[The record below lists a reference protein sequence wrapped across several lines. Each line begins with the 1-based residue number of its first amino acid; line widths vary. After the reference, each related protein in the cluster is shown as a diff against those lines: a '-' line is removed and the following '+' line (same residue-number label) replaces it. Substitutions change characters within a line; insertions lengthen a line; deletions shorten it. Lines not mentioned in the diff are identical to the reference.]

1 MNGQTAKRLVST
13 IKEKCR
19 VCYHCIRECPAK
31 AIRITDGQAE
41 ILVERCI
48 GCGNCVRVCSQKAK
62 VVFDTVEALDLLLSA
77 KTPPPSGPEDD
88 NSPSVPKI
96 AACLAPSFPAEFIDI
111 DYTQLVGMLRT
122 MGFDYVHE
130 VAFGADLVS
139 LAYCRLLQNA
149 ADRKYIATTCPAI
162 VNYVEKYHP
171 EVLGNLAPIV
181 SPMVATARVIRRLY
195 GPDVKVVFFG
205 PCIAKKAEAWSE
217 ELPGEIDAALTFLE
231 LRRMLKERGF
241 IPDCARTT
249 PGTDELARSG
259 PGLLSSGGPGVPPV
273 RHGHLPTVLPSEFDY
288 PHAGY
293 GSLYPV
299 SRGFLQSANLRE
311 DLVTGEVVAAD
322 GHKAFVEAINEFELG
337 ALDARL
343 LEVLSCHG
351 CISGAGMTSPL
362 SLFHRR
368 SRISEYVRRRMKKI
382 DREKWLESMQNF
394 QDLDLSRLFR
404 AYDQRMESPTPE
416 ETRRA
421 LEGMGKFKNEDELDC
436 GACGYDTCR
445 GHAEAIIRGL
455 AETEMC
461 LPYTIEQMRATVDEL
476 AQSNVRL
483 ANVQEALM
491 HSEKLAS
498 MGQLAAGVAHEVNNP
513 LGVVLMYAHLLLDE
527 LSADSEIRPDVA
539 MIAAEADRCKRIV
552 TGLLQFARQN
562 KAIMTP
568 TNIISLVERTL
579 LAAPPPA
586 GVDIDVI
593 DGLTDPQA
601 DLDGDQIIQV
611 LTNLLTNAYAAVGE
625 GGKATI
631 TAGGDET
638 KISFTIE
645 DNGVGITQQNMS
657 RLFTPFFTT
666 KQIGKGT
673 GLGLAISYGIIKMH
687 RGDVTVRSNADPAAG
702 PTGTV
707 FTINIPRRALEEKNL
722 LPGLPREGEEA
733 QGNS

>member
-1 MNGQTAKRLVST
+1 MNGQSDRRLVST

-19 VCYHCIRECPAK
+19 VCYHCVRECPAK

-62 VVFDTVEALDLLLSA
+62 VVFDTIEALDNLLSA
-77 KTPPPSGPEDD
+77 KTRLPSGPPDD
-88 NSPSVPKI
+88 NSPLVPKI
-96 AACLAPSFPAEFIDI
+96 AACLAPSFPAEFTDL
-111 DYTQLVGMLRT
+111 DYTELVGMLRA
-122 MGFDYVHE
+122 MGFDLVHE

-139 LAYCRLLQNA
+139 LAYCRLLQNG

-171 EVLGNLAPIV
+171 EVLHHLAPIV
-181 SPMVATARVIRRLY
+181 SPMVAAARVIRRLY
-195 GPDVKVVFFG
+195 GPDMKVVFFG
-205 PCIAKKAEAWSE
+205 PCIAKKAEAWSD
-217 ELPGEIDAALTFLE
+217 ELPGEIDAALTFVE
-231 LRRMLKERGF
+231 LRRMLTKQGF
-241 IPDCARTT
+241 IPDQLATGSGSDESDQNGKADIPSSPDQAAIRT
-249 PGTDELARSG
+249 
-259 PGLLSSGGPGVPPV
+259 VP
-273 RHGHLPTVLPSEFDY
+273 PSEFDY

-293 GSLYPV
+293 GALYPV
-299 SRGFLQSANLRE
+299 SRGFLQSANISE

-322 GHKAFVEAINEFELG
+322 GHKAFVEAIREFEMG

-351 CISGAGMTSPL
+351 CISGAGMTCNL

-368 SRISEYVRRRMKKI
+368 SRISEYVRRRMEKI
-382 DREKWLESMQNF
+382 NREKWLEDIQYF
-394 QDLDLSRLFR
+394 QDLDLSRRFQ
-404 AYDQRMESPTPE
+404 AYDQRMESLPQDE
-416 ETRRA
+416 IKRA
-421 LEGMGKFKNEDELDC
+421 LAGIGKLRKEDELDC

-461 LPYTIEQMRATVDEL
+461 LPYAIEQLRVTVDEL

-483 ANVQEALM
+483 ADVQEALM
-491 HSEKLAS
+491 QSEKLAS

-552 TGLLQFARQN
+552 SGLLQFARQN
-562 KAIMTP
+562 KAIMMP
-568 TNIISLVERTL
+568 TNILSLVERTL
-579 LAAPPPA
+579 VAAPPPPE
-586 GVDIDVI
+586 VDITVLDEI
-593 DGLTDPQA
+593 ADPIA
-601 DLDGDQIIQV
+601 HVDGDQIIQV
-611 LTNLLTNAYAAVGE
+611 LTNLLTNAYAALGD
-625 GGKATI
+625 GGKISIAI
-631 TAGGDET
+631 SGDDARV
-638 KISFTIE
+638 SFAIE
-645 DNGVGITQQNMS
+645 DNGVGISQQNMS
-657 RLFTPFFTT
+657 KLFTPFFTT

-687 RGDVTVRSNADPAAG
+687 RGDITVRSNADPAAG
-702 PTGTV
+702 ATGTV
-707 FTINIPRRALEEKNL
+707 FTINIPRRAFEEKIL
-722 LPGLPREGEEA
+722 LEGLPPEESA
-733 QGNS
+733 GA